1 MKSYIICLSQ
11 IPSSLRSAQRLQKQ
25 LSEFDMPNE
34 LFEGTYGNVAIEEYH
49 KSNRRCHPWGFK
61 GPGQL
66 YREEDRDDMFRPG
79 LIGCFDSHYRL
90 WQKCAELNEPIIIFE
105 DDAVLVRPY
114 QPIEWDDV
122 LSLVSSHT
130 KKMGRYMHYL
140 VDPQGPPKAE
150 DYGQS
155 SMPGN
160 AGYAIKPHAAKRL
173 VDEYCHS
180 FLPADNAINQHLV
193 RIQIHNYMIG
203 KAEPRDETD
212 GKSSLVRTRFWDKK
226 ET

>member
-11 IPSSLRSAQRLQKQ
+11 VESSLQSAQRLQKQ
-25 LSEFDMPNE
+25 LTEFSMPSE
-34 LFEGTYGNVAIEEYH
+34 LFEGSYGNIAMEKYLRA
-49 KSNRRCHPWGFK
+49 NRRCHLWGFK
-61 GPGQL
+61 GPDQP
-66 YREEDRDDMFRPG
+66 YREEDRDEMFRPG

-90 WQKCAELNEPIIIFE
+90 WEKCVVLNEPIIIFE

-114 QPIEWDDV
+114 QPVEWEDV
-122 LSLVSSHT
+122 LSLASSHE
-130 KKMGRYMHYL
+130 KKMGRYMHFL
-140 VDPQGPPKAE
+140 VDPTGEPKAE
-150 DYGQS
+150 AYGQS

-173 VDEYCHS
+173 VDEYRNS

-203 KAEPRDETD
+203 KAEPRDKTD

>member
-1 MKSYIICLSQ
+1 MKSYIICLSK
-11 IPSSLRSAQRLQKQ
+11 IESSLQSAQRLQKQ
-25 LSEFDMPNE
+25 LTEFSMPNE
-34 LFEGTYGNVAIEEYH
+34 LFEGTYGNAAIEQYR

-61 GPGQL
+61 GPDQL
-66 YREEDRDDMFRPG
+66 YTEEDRDDMFRPG

-90 WQKCAELNEPIIIFE
+90 WQKCVELNEPIIIFE

-114 QPIEWDDV
+114 QAVEWDDV
-122 LSLVSSHT
+122 LSLASSHT

-140 VDPQGPPKAE
+140 IDPKGEPCAE
-150 DYGQS
+150 AYGQS

-173 VDEYCHS
+173 VDEYCYT

-193 RIQIHNYMIG
+193 KIQIHNYMIG
-203 KAEPRDETD
+203 KAEPRDKTD
-212 GKSSLVRTRFWDKK
+212 GKSSLVRTRFWDKE